1 MSSPHD
7 ARPEHPTAMLLP
19 WYLSGALKESERRAV
34 QEHLASCAD
43 CRLELDNLKALRS
56 PLKAALADQPIPAL
70 EVKRA
75 VMAQIHAETERGA
88 RRPSGVNPGGGFG
101 EGVEQWFRNLLAPRW
116 APMLASTLL
125 IGQLVLLLWTAGE
138 QTVLTPGPVTTRNLP
153 PAATRVTL
161 AFTPSASETHIRAT
175 IRALNGRLVDGPTA
189 DGLYT
194 IEIPP
199 AESGNL
205 DAQLQKIRQQSDV
218 IRRAERLSR

>member
-1 MSSPHD
+1 MSNPHE
-7 ARPEHPTAMLLP
+7 AGTEHPTAMLLP

-34 QEHLASCAD
+34 EEHLASCAN
-43 CRLELDNLKALRS
+43 CRLELDNLRALRS

-70 EVKRA
+70 EVKQA
-75 VMAQIHAETERGA
+75 VMAQIHAEAERAG
-88 RRPSGVNPGGGFG
+88 RRPSGVDPGGGFG
-101 EGVEQWFRNLLAPRW
+101 EVVEQWFRNLLAPRW
-116 APMLASTLL
+116 VPMLASTLL
-125 IGQLVLLLWTAGE
+125 VGQLVLLLWTAGE
-138 QTVLTPGPVTTRNLP
+138 QTVLTPGPVTTRSLP

-161 AFTPSASETHIRAT
+161 AFTPSASEAHIRAA
-175 IRALNGRLVDGPTA
+175 IQELKGRLVDGPTA

-199 AESGNL
+199 SESGKL

>member
-19 WYLSGALKESERRAV
+19 WYLSGALKEPERRAV

-56 PLKAALADQPIPAL
+56 PLKAAMADQPIPAL

-75 VMAQIHAETERGA
+75 VMAQIHAETERAA
-88 RRPSGVNPGGGFG
+88 RRPSELDPGSGFG
-101 EGVEQWFRNLLAPRW
+101 EVVEQWFRNLLAPRW
-116 APMLASTLL
+116 APMLASMLL
-125 IGQLVLLLWTAGE
+125 IGQLILLLWTAGE
-138 QTVLTPGPVTTRNLP
+138 QTVLTPGPVTSRNLP
-153 PAATRVTL
+153 PATTRVIL
-161 AFTPSASETHIRAT
+161 AFTPSASEAHIRGT
-175 IRALNGRLVDGPTA
+175 IRALHGRLVDGPTA

-199 AESGNL
+199 AESGDL
-205 DAQLQKIRQQSDV
+205 DTLLQEIRRQSDM
-218 IRRAERLSR
+218 IQRAERLSR